1 MIVTFS
7 YPLPDE
13 LYVEGVSGN
22 VTGTYTYDG
31 PETFDVHLNVLG
43 QVEDIDVHADP
54 ENGPDFR
61 KTINPSENPEIAYL
75 MQHYFVDNY
84 VYEYE
89 TEDEIL
95 DNGEIYKKI
104 LNPDLK
110 DAYEPLFNFATNQ
123 WELVLIVKD
132 QTNPSNIEAK
142 RRKEY
147 IESYSSKY
155 SFGQELDLLI
165 KDYLEELD
173 TFISNNPPIKTWK
186 YVNFNLNSVPKIP
199 AVISIEI
206 AKLPSEG
213 V

>member
-13 LYVEGVSGN
+13 LFVEGVSGD

-31 PETFDVHLNVLG
+31 PETFDV
-43 QVEDIDVHADP
+43 QVNNAGEIEDIDPQTDP
-54 ENGPDFR
+54 ENGPDF
-61 KTINPSENPEIAYL
+61 KITINASENPEVAYL

-95 DNGEIYKKI
+95 ENGDVYKKI

-110 DAYEPLFNFATNQ
+110 DAYYPKFNFETNE
-123 WELVLIVKD
+123 WELILVVKD
-132 QTNPSNIEAK
+132 QTNPSVIEAK

-147 IESYSSKY
+147 IGSYSSKY
-155 SFGQELDLLI
+155 SFGVDLDSQI
-165 KDYLEELD
+165 ENYLEELEE
-173 TFISNNPPIKTWK
+173 FILSTPPIKSWK
-186 YVNFNLNSVPKIP
+186 YINFNLSEVPKIP
-199 AVISIEI
+199 YNISIEL
-206 AKLPSEG
+206 AKMPNGGL
-213 V
+213 